1 MCGAVVLLGTMTAA
15 AQPPEPAADVITIG
29 PGEVVI
35 SANAAIAEPGE
46 YWLGVECMPVPPP
59 LRAQLGLPENQGL
72 LVESVMP
79 ESPAAKAGIARYDVL
94 LAAAGK
100 PLASPREL
108 IQAVETA
115 KEAKLAIEVLHE
127 GKKKT
132 IEATP
137 AKRPEEARRKVMP
150 LPDGADWETVQ
161 KWIERM
167 RPGEQAFGQPPLQ
180 FRFFH
185 PGAILPKDVL
195 VQPPLPVNMSIV
207 VSKEGDQPAKI
218 VVKRGD
224 DKWEVTEKELDKL
237 PEDVRPYVERMLGRG
252 GPLGMGIIGG
262 ALNFVPELATPA
274 LPQTRQFHQVPVPPP
289 HRKPS
294 QVPVPPPLQK
304 PSAGDGRLEKRL
316 DEMNRRMD
324 QLFKSIEELRQG
336 RGHRQA
342 PEKAEKPEATPAE
355 QQEM

>member
-1 MCGAVVLLGTMTAA
+1 MLKISWMCGVAVVLLGAMTAA
-15 AQPPEPAADVITIG
+15 AQPPELAADTITMGPGVITIG
-29 PGEVVI
+29 PVRI
-35 SANAAIAEPGE
+35 SASAEAVEPSE
-46 YWLGVECMPVPPP
+46 YWLGVNCMSVPPP

-72 LVESVMP
+72 LVEGVMP
-79 ESPAAKAGIARYDVL
+79 ESPAAKAGIVRYDVL

-100 PLASPREL
+100 PLASPRDL
-108 IQAVETA
+108 IQAVDTA
-115 KEAKLAIEVLHE
+115 KEAKLAIELLHE

-132 IEATP
+132 VEATP
-137 AKRPEEARRKVMP
+137 AKRSEEARRKVIP
-150 LPDGADWETVQ
+150 LPEGADWDTVQ
-161 KWIERM
+161 KWIEGM
-167 RPGEQAFGQPPLQ
+167 RPGEQADGQPPLR

-195 VQPPLPVNMSIV
+195 VQPPLPANMSIV

-224 DKWEVTEKELDKL
+224 EKWEVTEKELDKL
-237 PEDVRPYVERMLGRG
+237 PADVRPYVERMLGRG
-252 GPLGMGIIGG
+252 GPLGIIGG
-262 ALNFVPELATPA
+262 ALNLVPELAVPGAPA
-274 LPQTRQFHQVPVPPP
+274 PPDGQFQAPVPPP
-289 HRKPS
+289 R
-294 QVPVPPPLQK
+294 QK

-336 RGHRQA
+336 RGHRQT
-342 PEKAEKPEATPAE
+342 PEKAEKPQAAPDE

>member
-1 MCGAVVLLGTMTAA
+1 MLKISWMWGVAVVLLGTMMAA
-15 AQPPEPAADVITIG
+15 AQPPEPVPGVITTG
-29 PGEVVI
+29 PGRVVI
-35 SANAAIAEPGE
+35 SGEAAVVQPGE

-72 LVESVMP
+72 LVVGVMP
-79 ESPAAKAGIARYDVL
+79 DSPAAKAGIAQHDVL

-100 PLASPREL
+100 PLASPRDL

-115 KEAKLAIEVLHE
+115 KEGKLAIEVLHE

-137 AKRPEEARRKVMP
+137 AKRPEEARRKAMP

-167 RPGEQAFGQPPLQ
+167 RPGEQAEGQPPLR

-185 PGAILPKDVL
+185 PGAILPKDML
-195 VQPPLPVNMSIV
+195 AQPPLPANLSVAI
-207 VSKEGDQPAKI
+207 SKEGDQPAKI

-237 PEDVRPYVERMLGRG
+237 PADVRPYVERMLGRG
-252 GPLGMGIIGG
+252 GPFGMGIIGG
-262 ALNFVPELATPA
+262 ALNFMPEVAVPGVTVLTQDGQLQA
-274 LPQTRQFHQVPVPPP
+274 PVPPP
-289 HRKPS
+289 HQR
-294 QVPVPPPLQK
+294 
-304 PSAGDGRLEKRL
+304 PSAAEGRMEKRL

-324 QLFKSIEELRQG
+324 QLFRSIEELRQG

-342 PEKAEKPEATPAE
+342 PQKAEPPQAAPEE
-355 QQEM
+355 HQEM

>member
-1 MCGAVVLLGTMTAA
+1 LKISWMCGVAVVLLGAMTAA
-15 AQPPEPAADVITIG
+15 AQPPDPAPDVITIG
-29 PGEVVI
+29 PVRI
-35 SANAAIAEPGE
+35 SASAEAVEPGE

-72 LVESVMP
+72 LVEAVMP

-100 PLASPREL
+100 PLASPRDL

-137 AKRPEEARRKVMP
+137 AKRPEEARRKVIP
-150 LPDGADWETVQ
+150 LPEGADWETVQ
-161 KWIERM
+161 KWIEGM
-167 RPGEQAFGQPPLQ
+167 RPGEQADGQPPLR

-195 VQPPLPVNMSIV
+195 VQPPLPANMSVAIA
-207 VSKEGDQPAKI
+207 KEGDQPAKI

-224 DKWEVTEKELDKL
+224 EKWGVTEKELDKL
-237 PEDVRPYVERMLGRG
+237 PADVRPYVERMLGRG
-252 GPLGMGIIGG
+252 GPLGIVGET
-262 ALNFVPELATPA
+262 LNSLQELATPA
-274 LPQTRQFHQVPVPPP
+274 LPPVRQFHQVPVPPP
-289 HRKPS
+289 PQKPS
-294 QVPVPPPLQK
+294 QVPVPPPRLK

-324 QLFKSIEELRQG
+324 QLFKSIEELRQN

-342 PEKAEKPEATPAE
+342 PEKAEKP
-355 QQEM
+355 